1 MGKTRILVVEDEAI
15 VAMDLQYKL
24 EDLGYSVPALSY
36 SGEEA
41 IDLAHSLNPD
51 LVLMDIKLSGEMD
64 GIQAAEQI
72 RDRLDLPVVYL
83 TAYADEAT
91 LQRAKLTGPFG
102 YLLKPVEQRD
112 LHTAVEVAIYKHRV
126 ESELKASEQWLAT
139 VLRSTSDAVAAT
151 DDKGS
156 ISFMNPVAETLMGWP
171 AEDAL
176 GKQLADLFNI
186 RHGQSQRPAMNP
198 VAEALKENRVVDL
211 AHDTELVT
219 KDGGRLP
226 INGTAAPIKDD
237 DGNLTG
243 VVLTFRNIADRKRI
257 EEERAAALEKAR
269 EADRLK
275 SQLLCTVSHELHTPL
290 AAIKGFATTLL
301 ENEEKLEVSEKR
313 EFLQEIDAASDR
325 LSHLIDHLLQ
335 FSRLESGMLPI
346 DPVPTNIIEV
356 VGGAMGHL
364 RIRDPQK
371 RVTLDIP
378 ADLPMVMAD
387 PRRLRE
393 VLDNLLDNALKYTPA
408 HASVWIECVHT
419 TENLVPVVKLTV
431 RDDGPGVP
439 EAMSERIFEPFRQAG
454 EPAGLKNN
462 GAGLGLAICRRIIGA
477 QQGRIWAESVDGGG
491 VAFVV
496 TLPLADPELHRLN
509 RDQTV
514 GEPVGEN
521 YD

>member
-1 MGKTRILVVEDEAI
+1 
-15 VAMDLQYKL
+15 MDLQNKL
-24 EDLGYSVPALSY
+24 EDLGYSVPALCN

-41 IDLAHSLNPD
+41 IDLADSLNPD
-51 LVLMDIKLSGEMD
+51 LVLMDIKLNGETD

-112 LHTAVEVAIYKHRV
+112 LQTAVEVAIYKHRV
-126 ESELKASEQWLAT
+126 ERELKASERWLAA

-151 DDKGS
+151 DENGS
-156 ISFMNPVAETLMGWP
+156 ISFINPVAETLMRCS

-176 GKQLADLFNI
+176 GKQLADLFTI
-186 RHGQSQRPAMNP
+186 RHGQSDGPAMDP
-198 VAEALKENRVVDL
+198 VAKALRENRVVDL
-211 AHDTELVT
+211 AHDTELIT
-219 KDGGRLP
+219 KDGRSLP
-226 INGTAAPIKDD
+226 ISGTAAPIKDD
-237 DGNLTG
+237 DGKPTG
-243 VVLTFRNIADRKRI
+243 VVLTFRDIADRKRI

-275 SQLLCTVSHELHTPL
+275 SQLLSTVSHELHTPL

-301 ENEEKLEVSEKR
+301 DCGDNLDDAEKR
-313 EFLQEIDAASDR
+313 EFLGEIDAAADR

-346 DPVPTNIIEV
+346 APVPTRIVEV
-356 VGGAMGHL
+356 LEGALSHL

-371 RVTLDIP
+371 RVALDLP
-378 ADLPMVMAD
+378 ANLPMVMAD

-408 HASVWIECVHT
+408 HSSLWIECVHT
-419 TENLVPVVKLTV
+419 AENSVPVVRLTV

-439 EAMSERIFEPFRQAG
+439 EAMLERIFEPFRQAG
-454 EPAGLKNN
+454 DPAGLRNN
-462 GAGLGLAICRRIIGA
+462 GAGLGLAICRRILGA

-491 VAFVV
+491 VAFIV
-496 TLPLADPELHRLN
+496 TLPLADPEQHQLNHDKSGSAFRL
-509 RDQTV
+509 DQSTF
-514 GEPVGEN
+514 GGK
-521 YD
+521 

>member
-1 MGKTRILVVEDEAI
+1 MGKARILVVEDEAI

-41 IDLAHSLNPD
+41 IDLAHSLNLD
-51 LVLMDIKLSGEMD
+51 LVLMDIRLNGETD
-64 GIQAAEQI
+64 GIQAAKQI
-72 RDRLDLPVVYL
+72 RDQLDLPVVYL

-102 YLLKPVEQRD
+102 YLLKPVEQKD
-112 LHTAVEVAIYKHRV
+112 LQTAVEVAIYKHGL
-126 ESELKASEQWLAT
+126 ESELKAREQWLAT

-151 DDKGS
+151 DENGS
-156 ISFMNPVAETLMGWP
+156 IGFMNPVAEKLMGCP

-186 RHGQSQRPAMNP
+186 RHGKSQRPAVNP
-198 VAEALKENRVVDL
+198 VAKALRENRIVDL

-219 KDGGRLP
+219 KDGGSLP
-226 INGTAAPIKDD
+226 INGSAVPIKDD

-243 VVLTFRNIADRKRI
+243 LVLTFRDIADRKRI

-275 SQLLCTVSHELHTPL
+275 SQLLSTVSHELHTPL

-301 ENEEKLEVSEKR
+301 ENEEKLDDAEKR
-313 EFLQEIDAASDR
+313 EFLQEIDVASDR

-346 DPVPTNIIEV
+346 APVPTRIVEV
-356 VGGAMGHL
+356 VEGALGHL
-364 RIRDPQK
+364 RIRAPQK
-371 RVTLDIP
+371 RVTLDLP
-378 ADLPMVMAD
+378 DDLPTVMAD
-387 PRRLRE
+387 PRRLRQ

-408 HASVWIECVHT
+408 HSSLWIECVHT
-419 TENLVPVVKLTV
+419 AENLVPVLRLTV
-431 RDDGPGVP
+431 TDDGPGVP
-439 EAMSERIFEPFRQAG
+439 EAMLEHIFEPFRQAG
-454 EPAGLKNN
+454 EPAGLRNN
-462 GAGLGLAICRRIIGA
+462 GAGLGLAICRRIIAA
-477 QQGRIWAESVDGGG
+477 QQGRIWAESAEGGG

-496 TLPLADPELHRLN
+496 TLPLADPEQHRLN
-509 RDQTV
+509 HDQTV
-514 GEPVGEN
+514 GQPLGERF
-521 YD
+521 D

>member
-1 MGKTRILVVEDEAI
+1 MGKARILVVEDEAI
-15 VAMDLQYKL
+15 VAMDLQNKL

-51 LVLMDIKLSGEMD
+51 LVLMDIKLNGETD

-72 RDRLDLPVVYL
+72 RDQLDLPVVYL
-83 TAYADEAT
+83 TAYADDDT
-91 LQRAKLTGPFG
+91 LQRAKLTSPFG

-112 LHTAVEVAIYKHRV
+112 LQTAVEVAIYKHGV
-126 ESELKASEQWLAT
+126 ERKLKASEQWLAT

-151 DDKGS
+151 DENGS

-186 RHGQSQRPAMNP
+186 RYGQSQRPAMNP
-198 VAEALKENRVVDL
+198 VGKALRENRVVNL
-211 AHDTELVT
+211 AHDTELFT
-219 KDGGRLP
+219 KDGSSLP

-237 DGNLTG
+237 DGNPTG
-243 VVLTFRNIADRKRI
+243 VVLTFRDITDRKRI

-275 SQLLCTVSHELHTPL
+275 SQLLSTVSHELHTPL

-301 ENEEKLEVSEKR
+301 DCGDKLDDAEKH

-346 DPVPTNIIEV
+346 DPVPTNIVEV

-371 RVTLDIP
+371 QVTFELPD
-378 ADLPMVMAD
+378 DLPMVMAD
-387 PRRLRE
+387 PRRLRQ

-408 HASVWIECVHT
+408 HSSLWIECIRT
-419 TENLVPVVKLTV
+419 TENQVPMVRLTV

-454 EPAGLKNN
+454 EPVGLQNN
-462 GAGLGLAICRRIIGA
+462 GVGLGLAICRRIIDA
-477 QQGRIWAESVDGGG
+477 HQGRIWAESVEGGG

-496 TLPLADPELHRLN
+496 TLPLADPGQHRLN
-509 RDQTV
+509 HDKRMGQLS
-514 GEPVGEN
+514 G
-521 YD
+521 